1 MCFSDLSFLF
11 MIESLSVI
19 IQVVSKKLRGKKVF
33 LSTPFHH
40 HLEAMG
46 WSEAKIVMRF
56 WVIAAMTA
64 VMGLTIVLIDRFN

>member
-1 MCFSDLSFLF
+1 